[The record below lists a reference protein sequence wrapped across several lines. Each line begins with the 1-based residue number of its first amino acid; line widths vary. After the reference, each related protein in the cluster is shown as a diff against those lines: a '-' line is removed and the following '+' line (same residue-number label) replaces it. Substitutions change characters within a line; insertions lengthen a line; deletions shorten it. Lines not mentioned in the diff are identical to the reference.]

1 LATRFKRPMGVV
13 VPTKIE
19 EASMSVWLREMHIA
33 FEVTRH
39 EVDKTIEL
47 SFIDYKH
54 DCLIARRTY
63 EITGGISISY
73 TDLQDLV
80 KRFER
85 EEIYP
90 ILFDDE
96 VKKVTKK
103 VVPMLRLI
111 RED

>member
-1 LATRFKRPMGVV
+1 MGVV
-13 VPTKIE
+13 MPTKME
-19 EASMSVWLREMHIA
+19 EASMSVWLREMRIA

-54 DCLIARRTY
+54 QCLIARRTY
-63 EITGGISISY
+63 EITGGVSITY
-73 TDLQDLV
+73 TELKELV

-96 VKKVTKK
+96 VKKVTRK